1 MLDYGGTLVSGSEKT
16 ENVQYY
22 AVSNK
27 LTSRKGP
34 GKEILATLRD
44 LCGDLKVRQSWLC
57 ALCPLCHT
65 CVVSCRVCTSF
76 LTPCHHTQPNKQ
88 NSVFVVTGME
98 RQALEAGFGAVG
110 NLGLGAEHGFFFKM
124 PHAHLSPPAA
134 SSGTPSAASPT
145 SAGGGAWEMMLPS
158 FDSSWMQLARAIMDV
173 YVKRTHGT
181 YIEQKGSAL
190 LWQYRDADPEFGHMQ
205 SKELEVRVGGDGRKQ
220 GGYV

>member
-34 GKEILATLRD
+34 GKEALATLRD
-44 LCGDLKVRQSWLC
+44 LCGDLK
-57 ALCPLCHT
+57 
-65 CVVSCRVCTSF
+65 
-76 LTPCHHTQPNKQ
+76 

-98 RQALEAGFGAVG
+98 RQALEAGFGGVG

-124 PHAHLSPPAA
+124 PHAHHSPPAA
-134 SSGTPSAASPT
+134 AASAAAPPSSS
-145 SAGGGAWEMMLPS
+145 SAAAGSGGWEMMLPS

-205 SKELEVRVGGDGRKQ
+205 SKELEVRAFLRACLGLGKGGGGGDVGFSLALCLSCAHAHHSPLLPLTPNRTT
-220 GGYV
+220 